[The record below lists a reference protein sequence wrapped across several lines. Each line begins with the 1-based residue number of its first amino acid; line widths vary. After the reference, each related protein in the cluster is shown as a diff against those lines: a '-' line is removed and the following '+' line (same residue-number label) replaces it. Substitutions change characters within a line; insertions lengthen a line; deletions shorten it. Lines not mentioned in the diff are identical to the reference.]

1 MEQIQTDMNVSESE
15 FNYGVDLFIVAM
27 TNANIHH
34 TIQNKILAVITATR
48 DEMIYLWWTF
58 MYIG

>member
-1 MEQIQTDMNVSESE
+1 VEQIQTDMNVSESE

-48 DEMIYLWWTF
+48 DEMIYLW
-58 MYIG
+58 